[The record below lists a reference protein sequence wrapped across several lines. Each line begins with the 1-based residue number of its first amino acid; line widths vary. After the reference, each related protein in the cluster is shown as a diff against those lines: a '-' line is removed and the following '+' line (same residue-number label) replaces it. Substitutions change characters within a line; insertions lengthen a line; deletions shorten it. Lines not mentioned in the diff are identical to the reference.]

1 MEREVG
7 EERERLID
15 MSTQESQV
23 SPSSGC
29 LGVEVVVM
37 AIEVKLVALWS
48 DGTAKAAKT
57 LQLGSG
63 SDASQYQRLLLFR

>member
-1 MEREVG
+1 
-7 EERERLID
+7 
-15 MSTQESQV
+15 
-23 SPSSGC
+23 
-29 LGVEVVVM
+29 M

-57 LQLGSG
+57 LQLGSA